1 MKKIL
6 ISIISIVLIY
16 AVTFNVVIATEA
28 NLNESD
34 NTINESGNTIEENDN
49 TGNSNTNTSKEPSDE
64 EDNQDDDAPPIKN
77 EENKNNSETTNDNE
91 ETNNNRRPTENYN
104 PNSSTS
110 TNQNN
115 QTQKSQNADL
125 KSLEVDA
132 EGLSPEFNKNVTEYY
147 LVVGLEVE
155 NIKVNAKTDD
165 INADVVVSGN
175 TDLDEG
181 ENKIRITVKAEA
193 GNTKTYIINVTRT
206 DNEELVNANLKSLSI
221 NGFELYPTFKPNIY
235 NYNVNINEIMTSLDI
250 KAEAENEKAKLEI
263 EGNSDLKEGDN
274 VIKINVTA
282 EDGETVRTYKINAYI
297 SASNV
302 TVQEENKMP
311 AYIAIAVLAVIIL
324 VLSIILIKKKK

>member
-16 AVTFNVVIATEA
+16 IISSNIVVATEIDF
-28 NLNESD
+28 NE
-34 NTINESGNTIEENDN
+34 NNNTIEENNNNTDN
-49 TGNSNTNTSKEPSDE
+49 INTNPLQNPSNE
-64 EDNQDDDAPPIKN
+64 DDDKVSTTNN
-77 EENKNNSETTNDNE
+77 EGNRNNTETTNNNE
-91 ETNNNRRPTENYN
+91 EETTNNRRITETYN
-104 PNSSTS
+104 SNLYTT
-110 TNQNN
+110 TNQNS

-125 KSLEVDA
+125 KLLELDA

-147 LVVGLEVE
+147 LVVGLEVK
-155 NIKVNAKTDD
+155 NIKVNAKADD
-165 INADVVVSGN
+165 IKADIQISGN
-175 TDLDEG
+175 MDLDEG

-206 DNEELVNANLKSLSI
+206 NNEELVNANLKSLSI

-235 NYNVNINEIMTSLDI
+235 NYNVNINEIMMSLDI
-250 KAEAENEKAKLEI
+250 KAEAENEKAKLVI
-263 EGNSDLKEGDN
+263 EGNSGLKEGDN

-311 AYIAIAVLAVIIL
+311 AYIAIAVLTVIIL
-324 VLSIILIKKKK
+324 VLSIMLIKKKK